1 MPTHESLKFLSDLSQ
16 NNHREWFQANQ
27 DCYAEY
33 KKDYKNVAEAFITEM
48 ALRDE
53 SLRHLEFKDC
63 SFRINRDIRFS
74 KDKRPYKNNMAIW
87 LSAGSKKT
95 NLAGYYIHIENS
107 AGFLAGGVYWP
118 EAADLKKIRREIDG
132 FYEDLEEILAD
143 KEFKKIF
150 GKLDS
155 DENNTLKS
163 SPKDYDKT
171 HPAIEFLKLKSFTA
185 STSLEGVD
193 VTSENF
199 VKEASKKLIVLKP
212 LIEFLNRALTTE

>member
-1 MPTHESLKFLSDLSQ
+1 
-16 NNHREWFQANQ
+16 
-27 DCYAEY
+27 
-33 KKDYKNVAEAFITEM
+33 
-48 ALRDE
+48 
-53 SLRHLEFKDC
+53 
-63 SFRINRDIRFS
+63 
-74 KDKRPYKNNMAIW
+74 
-87 LSAGSKKT
+87 
-95 NLAGYYIHIENS
+95 IHIENG

-132 FYEDLEEILAD
+132 FHEDLEEILAN

-171 HPAIEFLKLKSFTA
+171 HPAIDFLKLKSFTA
-185 STSLEGVD
+185 SASLEGVD

-199 VKEASKKLIVLKP
+199 VQEASKKLIVLKP